1 MMQQAFSKAGVQ
13 LLGMVP
19 RLDLEGRGMIP
30 EIEIRYEDF
39 GAQAIDAAEK
49 NIDLDAL
56 VKVAAPPNLT
66 KVDYNAFTAKFKN
79 LLTNYP
85 LNGSKGGSKETC

>member
-1 MMQQAFSKAGVQ
+1 
-13 LLGMVP
+13 MVP

-49 NIDLDAL
+49 NIDLDL
-56 VKVAAPPNLT
+56 LT
-66 KVDYNAFTAKFKN
+66 KIATAPKHVTVDYNAFTENFKK
-79 LLTNYP
+79 LLTHYN
-85 LNGSKGGSKETC
+85 LNVSQGGKKKVVHRPQA